1 MIREWPCY
9 RGSIPGRSIDVL
21 DKESSSYCALGDL
34 IGGRCSSVGSRL
46 STKQT
51 YVYIGDADSATP
63 ASKYPPLAGRR
74 GTPQHIHEPR
84 TKRALRLDSSSRI
97 SCLIFIS
104 FHFILSVVSSSS
116 LSSSAPH
123 RIALSSPS
131 SPLPPLPFSSPP
143 SSSSTTSSNVL
154 PLFHLFSSSFSLRHR
169 HRRPL
174 RRRNVPIKSESH
186 VLPISRQL
194 NLVHAH
200 IARLLRL
207 LYGPFARVPANFVS
221 IDEPSMNIACRT
233 HNVLSYC
240 HLQLRPNQSR
250 NLLA

>member
-74 GTPQHIHEPR
+74 GTPQRIHEPR

-104 FHFILSVVSSSS
+104 SRFVFSVVLFVSRIPS
-116 LSSSAPH
+116 PY
-123 RIALSSPS
+123 IALSSP
-131 SPLPPLPFSSPP
+131 PPFLPFFFFF
-143 SSSSTTSSNVL
+143 ST
-154 PLFHLFSSSFSLRHR
+154 
-169 HRRPL
+169 
-174 RRRNVPIKSESH
+174 
-186 VLPISRQL
+186 
-194 NLVHAH
+194 
-200 IARLLRL
+200 LLL
-207 LYGPFARVPANFVS
+207 
-221 IDEPSMNIACRT
+221 
-233 HNVLSYC
+233 
-240 HLQLRPNQSR
+240 
-250 NLLA
+250 

>member
-74 GTPQHIHEPR
+74 GTPQHIYEPR

-97 SCLIFIS
+97 SYLIFIS
-104 FHFILSVVSSSS
+104 FRFILSAVILVSFISC
-116 LSSSAPH
+116 
-123 RIALSSPS
+123 PS
-131 SPLPPLPFSSPP
+131 SYSLIFSSFFFFLFF
-143 SSSSTTSSNVL
+143 SF
-154 PLFHLFSSSFSLRHR
+154 FHL
-169 HRRPL
+169 
-174 RRRNVPIKSESH
+174 
-186 VLPISRQL
+186 
-194 NLVHAH
+194 
-200 IARLLRL
+200 LL
-207 LYGPFARVPANFVS
+207 
-221 IDEPSMNIACRT
+221 
-233 HNVLSYC
+233 
-240 HLQLRPNQSR
+240 
-250 NLLA
+250 